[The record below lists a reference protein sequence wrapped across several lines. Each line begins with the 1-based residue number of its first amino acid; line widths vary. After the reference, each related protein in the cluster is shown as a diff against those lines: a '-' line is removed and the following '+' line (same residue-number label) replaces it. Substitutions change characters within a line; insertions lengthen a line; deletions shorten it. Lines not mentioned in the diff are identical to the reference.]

1 MQYPL
6 TEKIGEPELLV
17 GREKEFRQFQK
28 WLDKIPKKLSKS
40 RVILARRKS
49 GKTVFVQRI
58 FNQLWNKNGD
68 VIPFFFDV
76 ADTKIWYPNLAV
88 KYYCTFAS
96 QYISFLERDEKLVNT
111 HLPLEEIRKY
121 GLANSITLFV
131 REVDFLLKNREVG
144 GSHDLMWKTAC
155 SAPHRFAD
163 FYEKR
168 FLVIIDEFQNLTQYV
183 YRDEK
188 CLGDPDETLAG
199 SFHSLSESKIAP
211 MLVTGSYV
219 GWLLMVIRKYLEAG
233 RLTQIRFS
241 PYLTEE
247 EGLQAVYKYAQFYQE
262 PITNE
267 TAVQINEL
275 CLYDPFFI
283 SCVIQN
289 EHENQ
294 DLTTSAGVI
303 ERVNYEISDRRSE
316 MSETWNEYLQ
326 LTLKRVNDIHAK
338 NILLHLS
345 KQADRYWTPSEI
357 KEELNLPLSL
367 NQIQE
372 KLLILSEAD
381 MIEQGVADIDFRGLQ
396 DGTLNLILR
405 NRFEKEIKGGGSQI
419 NLKQEFEKKIKALR
433 AKNQQLQGQL
443 NRLSGKMAEY
453 LLATAF
459 RTKKRLALSEFFD
472 EVSDTTRLNLVDV
485 RERVYIQRPDGK
497 VMEIDVVA
505 QSNCG
510 RTVLVEVKKTQEQTS
525 PTIVEDF
532 QEKVEVY
539 GKLFPN
545 QKILPAFLSLG
556 GFSEKALKICQK
568 HGIGWAEKI
577 RHY

>member
-6 TEKIGEPELLV
+6 TEKIGQPELLV

-28 WLDKIPKKLSKS
+28 WLDKIPDKLSKS

-58 FNQLWNKNGD
+58 FNQLWTENG
-68 VIPFFFDV
+68 VTIPFFFDV
-76 ADTKIWYPNLAV
+76 ADTKIWYPTLAI
-88 KYYCTFAS
+88 KYYRAFAS
-96 QYISFLERDEKLVNT
+96 QYISFLERDEKLVNKQ
-111 HLPLEEIRKY
+111 LSLEDIRKY
-121 GLANSITLFV
+121 GKANAIGEFV
-131 REVDFLLKNREVG
+131 DDVDFLLQNKEVG
-144 GSHDLMWKTAC
+144 GSHDLMWDTAC
-155 SAPHRFAD
+155 SAPHRFAN

-168 FLVIIDEFQNLTQYV
+168 FLVIIDEFQNFTRYV
-183 YRDEK
+183 YP
-188 CLGDPDETLAG
+188 DPLYQTAPIETLAG

-219 GWLLMVIRKYLEAG
+219 GWLLLVIRQYLEAG
-233 RLTQIRFS
+233 RLKQIRFS
-241 PYLTEE
+241 PYLTQE
-247 EGLQAVYKYAQFYQE
+247 EGLQAVYKYAQFYNE

-275 CLYDPFFI
+275 CMSDPFFI

-289 EHENQ
+289 ELENQ
-294 DLTTSAGVI
+294 ELTTRSGVI

-326 LTLKRVNDIHAK
+326 LTLKRINDRHAK
-338 NILLHLS
+338 NMLLHLS
-345 KQADRYWTPSEI
+345 KHADRYWTPRDLKAALS
-357 KEELNLPLSL
+357 LPLEL

-405 NRFEKEIKGGGSQI
+405 NRFEKEIKESASGP
-419 NLKQEFEKKIKALR
+419 NLKREFEKKIEALT
-433 AKNQQLQGQL
+433 AKNKQLQGQL
-443 NRLSGKMAEY
+443 NHLSGKMAEH

-459 RTKKRLALSEFFD
+459 RSRKRFALSDFFQ
-472 EVSDTTRLNLVDV
+472 EVIDTTRLNIIEVK
-485 RERVYIQRPDGK
+485 ERVFIQRSDGK
-497 VMEIDVVA
+497 KMEIDVVA
-505 QSNCG
+505 QSSCG
-510 RTVLVEVKKTQEQTS
+510 RVVLIEVKKTQAKTGQ
-525 PTIVEDF
+525 TIVEDF

-539 GKLFPN
+539 KKQFPE

-556 GFSEKALKICQK
+556 GFTEDARHVCQT
-568 HGIGWAEKI
+568 HEIGWAETI
-577 RHY
+577 LHY